1 MKSIYRIFIRK
12 TSIIRFFYYKDLFFV
27 ILPDELRLSDFST
40 VKNDFF
46 FFSRS
51 FNIGFFYHDKSVYL

>member
-46 FFSRS
+46 FFTK
-51 FNIGFFYHDKSVYL
+51 F